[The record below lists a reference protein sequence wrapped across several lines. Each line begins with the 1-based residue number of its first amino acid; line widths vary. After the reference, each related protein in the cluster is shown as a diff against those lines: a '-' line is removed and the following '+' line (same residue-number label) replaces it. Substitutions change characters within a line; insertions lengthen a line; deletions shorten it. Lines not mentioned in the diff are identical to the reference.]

1 MAKKEITVFIFGN
14 YTPNS
19 LRFSISLGLARL
31 LFALLCLSVLLVLA
45 AVGIV
50 ASGAYRFHQL
60 IYLTQRNRK
69 LETEFKKITQLREKL
84 ENLEIEREKLA
95 RMLGV
100 ELSPP
105 PVDWQGMTPDSFIL
119 PEWISDQ
126 PWGKYPVPILVPVS
140 GYVVS
145 RRASPE
151 HIAVDLA
158 VPRESPVRAAADG
171 IVISRGTDR
180 VLGRFIG
187 LAHAEGYET
196 YYGHL
201 AQWLVNR
208 GDSVKVGQIIG
219 RVGMTGQATAP
230 HLHFEIRK
238 FGKPVDP
245 TEILKI

>member
-1 MAKKEITVFIFGN
+1 MPKKEITVFIFGN

-19 LRFSISLGLARL
+19 LRFSISLGFARL
-31 LFALLCLSVLLVLA
+31 LFILLCIAALLVFA
-45 AVGIV
+45 ALGIV
-50 ASGAYRFHQL
+50 ASGAYRFSRL
-60 IYLTQRNRK
+60 VWLTQRNRQ
-69 LETEFKKITQLREKL
+69 LEAEFKKITQLRERL
-84 ENLEIEREKLA
+84 ELLEAEREKVA

-100 ELSPP
+100 DLTPP
-105 PVDWQGMTPDSFIL
+105 PVDWHGTAADSVTMPD
-119 PEWISDQ
+119 WVTNQ
-126 PWGKYPVPILVPVS
+126 PWGKYPVPILVPVT

-145 RRASPE
+145 RRATPE

-158 VPRESPVRAAADG
+158 VPRASPVRAAADG
-171 IVISRGTDR
+171 IVVARGTDR
-180 VLGRFIG
+180 VLGRFLL

-201 AQWLVNR
+201 AQWLVKE
-208 GDSVKVGQIIG
+208 GDTVKVGQLIG

-245 TEILKI
+245 AEILKI

>member
-1 MAKKEITVFIFGN
+1 VPKKEITVFIFGN

-19 LRFSISLGLARL
+19 LRFSISLGFARV
-31 LFALLCLSVLLVLA
+31 LFILLCLAGLLVLA

-50 ASGAYRFHQL
+50 ASGAYRFTR
-60 IYLTQRNRK
+60 IAYLTRRNRE
-69 LETEFKKITQLREKL
+69 LEAEFKKITLLQERL
-84 ENLEIEREKLA
+84 EFLEAEREKVA

-100 ELSPP
+100 DRTPA
-105 PVDWQGMTPDSFIL
+105 PVDWQNTGTDSFAI
-119 PEWISDQ
+119 PEWVANQ
-126 PWGKYPVPILVPVS
+126 PWGKYPVPILVPVT

-145 RRASPE
+145 RRATPE

-171 IVISRGTDR
+171 IVVARGTDQ
-180 VLGRFIG
+180 VLGRFLL

-201 AQWLVNR
+201 AQWLVKQ
-208 GDSVKVGQIIG
+208 GDTVKVGQLIG

-238 FGKPVDP
+238 FGKSVDP
-245 TEILKI
+245 AEILKI